1 MGDRSQPELD
11 CCSQVKDG
19 LEGVVGALLSMA
31 MGLVL
36 ITLGLPAFLL
46 VGSLDLLGNLY
57 EACGGDRKDW
67 TLFVVGADKPDDV
80 PEQCNREAAGKTEA
94 MRGQGPWPN
103 FVYHLRNNHP
113 VFGVFCCEYGH
124 PFSPVERMG
133 LLVLLLSFAYF
144 MAGLKARGQE
154 SKGSFEAMQEG
165 YCMLWSAQVKFVDY
179 TKHTHWNDQWD
190 WLWIDC
196 YSLVCITLP
205 SMVLQTM
212 LKYFA
217 LLNYKYVLNKYS
229 YFAKMREQRC
239 RTFAR
244 QFCVDRGLGMERPR
258 ARRQQGTGFGECDC
272 LEKCCKLFCKLSDAC
287 KACNNSCEDGK
298 AQAVNSL
305 FASLFAGLAFAGS
318 CVFVVLGIRLDM
330 DVSEDVW
337 RSLCIG
343 AGLNFFL
350 LWFLQA
356 IAYFALLWQY
366 QHWEGPR
373 FWLLGQEVPPHPEL
387 WVEMRRFFRLLDRN
401 NDGLISKEE
410 MSEAVRSLLNQ
421 ELSEEGW
428 TSLLREFDADDDG
441 RLSLREFE
449 GIRSEFAAKAGWWTR
464 PEAP

>member
-1 MGDRSQPELD
+1 
-11 CCSQVKDG
+11 
-19 LEGVVGALLSMA
+19 MA

-80 PEQCNREAAGKTEA
+80 PEQCNREAAGKMEA
-94 MRGQGPWPN
+94 VRGKGPWPN

-113 VFGVFCCEYGH
+113 VFGVFCCEHGH

-144 MAGLKARGQE
+144 MAGLK
-154 SKGSFEAMQEG
+154 
-165 YCMLWSAQVKFVDY
+165 VKFVDY
-179 TKHTHWNDQWD
+179 TKHAHWHDELD

-212 LKYFA
+212 LKFFA

-229 YFAKMREQRC
+229 YFAKMRDQRC
-239 RTFAR
+239 RSFAR
-244 QFCVDRGLGMERPR
+244 QFCVDRGLGIERPR
-258 ARRQQGTGFGECDC
+258 TRRQQGTGFGDCDC
-272 LEKCCKLFCKLSDAC
+272 LEKCCTLFCKLSDAC

-318 CVFVVLGIRLDM
+318 CVFVVLGIWLDM
-330 DVSEDVW
+330 DASEDVW
-337 RSLCIG
+337 QSVSIG
-343 AGLNFFL
+343 AG
-350 LWFLQA
+350 Q
-356 IAYFALLWQY
+356 
-366 QHWEGPR
+366 R
-373 FWLLGQEVPPHPEL
+373 FRLLGQEVPPHPEL
-387 WVEMRRFFRLLDRN
+387 WLEMRQFFRLLDRN
-401 NDGLISKEE
+401 NDGLISGSVPCWCRF
-410 MSEAVRSLLNQ
+410 MRHLQGLAFLGVWGRSFGGRASHLLPRMN
-421 ELSEEGW
+421 
-428 TSLLREFDADDDG
+428 G
-441 RLSLREFE
+441 RNL
-449 GIRSEFAAKAGWWTR
+449 FASMIQYRILVMTTLATVTTITTTTVNSHHYNHYYHSRRHPHHHHSNVQA
-464 PEAP
+464 